1 MARRDEHGVYM
12 CAEKTKILSRMT
24 GARTVP
30 KDGDNAHGILVRIP
44 DAYSMRDLL
53 ATSVDE
59 LYITQRVRGTRTLT

>member
-1 MARRDEHGVYM
+1 
-12 CAEKTKILSRMT
+12 MT

-30 KDGDNAHGILVRIP
+30 KDGDSAHGILVRIP